1 MIQFTPVQ
9 IAHYQKQLEQ
19 NDHLI
24 PWLQKQVQ
32 PLIDH
37 GVKVSDQGIATWSH
51 YYYCSKHSVP
61 LTFHFDDPQKH
72 ICPVDGEIFS
82 GEPYDG
88 AWWRIV
94 NEENA
99 RACYCSGLLW
109 FFTRDLKYLQL
120 SKKILSE
127 YARYYPGYQ
136 VHGGIPYNG
145 PGKANAQTLCEAM
158 WLRPLA
164 FGYDLIVDSLTLDEQ
179 AKIETNLLT
188 PGAEFLKEHRTPQL
202 HNHEVI
208 INTTMGILG
217 ILLRREDIIEY
228 AVHTKYGLEYQVE
241 NGLLK
246 DGFWFEGSI
255 GYHFFALESFLAYE
269 KFAYHTPYR
278 LNHPRF
284 PAMLQFPLKLI
295 QPDYQ
300 FPLLNDASYGE
311 KNEQLEAIYE
321 FGFSEYGNPEFC
333 WLLNRIYQHH
343 PRQASLAAFLY
354 GVDSLPEAREMK
366 LTHYHDATG
375 SGLTIFRGSNR
386 QYLLVKHG
394 PFGGEHDHYD
404 RLGISFLAFGERIA
418 PDLGTTGYGAK
429 LHYDYYKNTGSHNTV
444 MINEENQ
451 PPANGK
457 VLRFVKSPDYT
468 LLDTEVKWDG
478 GYPGLDSHTIVQW
491 DERSYSGV
499 AMRRVILWCDYYFVE
514 AFKIEGV
521 KDTTTIDWVLHIP
534 GKLAVDSTRSY
545 PGIFSKKKPFT
556 YLKNFQTLNRSG
568 VVKSSWLLQHCQFNL
583 YSYSDSTNLFLYA
596 DGPDN
601 PSTGDISYFIN
612 RVRGKQALYVNLWE
626 VVGGA
631 DSGVRNVDCRVEREV
646 VTVSVV
652 KDGRTN
658 HYPIRLEG

>member
-1 MIQFTPVQ
+1 MLQFNQ
-9 IAHYQKQLEQ
+9 SQLESYRVRLTQ
-19 NDHLI
+19 DNSIISWMKH
-24 PWLQKQVQ
+24 QVK
-32 PLIDH
+32 PLVDYGILAP
-37 GVKVSDQGIATWSH
+37 SEGIATWSH

-61 LTFHFDDPQKH
+61 LSFELNSPEKH
-72 ICPVDGEIFS
+72 VCPVDGEVLM

-94 NEENA
+94 NGLNA
-99 RACYCSGLLW
+99 QGCYYFSLLW
-109 FFTRDLKYLQL
+109 IFTQERQFLEMAKEILLKYAQ
-120 SKKILSE
+120 
-127 YARYYPGYQ
+127 YYPNYK

-164 FGYDLIVDSLTLDEQ
+164 LGYDLIVDSLTLDEQ
-179 AKIETNLLT
+179 AKIETDLLT

-208 INTTMGILG
+208 INTAMGILG

-228 AVHTKYGLEYQVE
+228 AVHAKYGLEYQLE

-269 KFAYHTPYR
+269 KFAYYTPYR
-278 LNHPRF
+278 LNHPRL

-311 KNEQLEAIYE
+311 KDEQLESIYE
-321 FGFSEYGNPEFC
+321 FGFREYGNPEFG
-333 WLLNRIYQHH
+333 WLLNRIYQDH

-354 GVDSLPEAREMK
+354 GVARLPETRKME
-366 LTHYHDATG
+366 LTHYHDAAG

-386 QYLLVKHG
+386 RYLLVKHG

-451 PPANGK
+451 PPADGK
-457 VLRFVKSPDYT
+457 VLRFVKRPDYI

-478 GYPGLDSHTIVQW
+478 CYPGLDSHTIVQW
-491 DERSYSGV
+491 DEQSYTGV
-499 AMRRVILWCDYYFVE
+499 AMRRVILWCDHYFVE
-514 AFKIEGV
+514 VFKIEGV
-521 KDTTTIDWVLHIP
+521 KDATIDWVLHIP
-534 GKLAVDSTRSY
+534 GKLAAASTRSY

-556 YLKNFQTLNRSG
+556 YLKNIQTLNRSG
-568 VVKSSWLLQHCQFNL
+568 VVKSSWLLQRCQFNL
-583 YSYSDSTNLFLYA
+583 YSYSDATNLLLYA

-612 RVRGKQALYVNLWE
+612 RVRGKQALFVNLWE
-626 VVGGA
+626 VVGGD
-631 DSGVRNVDCRVEREV
+631 DSGVRNVDCRIEREV
-646 VTVSVV
+646 ITVSVV
-652 KDGRTN
+652 QEGQTN
-658 HYPIRLEG
+658 QYPIRLE